1 MRKLLGFLKRKLLSL
16 GLGAGMLGALVVA
29 IRFAKKPRPQVKLPE
44 SISPAIFATRMLYT
58 SRGQMV
64 YHESGQGDP
73 LIFLHGVYLGA
84 SSYEWSK
91 VYPHFADRFQVI
103 APDLIGFGE
112 SERSPLSLE
121 DHVRSLGECLRAKCG
136 EARAAIVA
144 SGLGAVAS
152 ALLAEQHPELV
163 QRLVLFMPVDDRDL
177 LRQYV
182 PRRLR
187 TFARLALRNDG
198 FYRRHFASE
207 RQIRDWLTRFGFA
220 EAARIDHETV
230 DVLTRSAQ
238 QFGAQRAVL
247 HWLLHK
253 EMTSLE
259 RIFAGLTQPVTLL
272 WADKATV
279 PGVEFGRRLQRIP
292 RHCSLVTLEHCG
304 ILAALEVPA
313 QMIQVLDQELGPGL
327 RLFTSGQEQDV
338 EDLPS
343 T

>member
-29 IRFAKKPRPQVKLPE
+29 VRLAKQPRTQIRIPE

-103 APDLIGFGE
+103 APDLVGFGE
-112 SERSPLSLE
+112 SERSKRNLSLE
-121 DHVRSLGECLRAKCG
+121 DHIRSLGECLRAKCG
-136 EARAAIVA
+136 EVRAAIVG

-177 LRQYV
+177 LQHYV
-182 PRRLR
+182 PQRLR

-198 FYRRHFASE
+198 FYRRHLASE
-207 RQIRDWLTRFGFA
+207 RQIRDWLKRFGFA
-220 EAARIDHETV
+220 EPERIDRETI

-247 HWLLHK
+247 QWLRRKDHPC
-253 EMTSLE
+253 LE

-272 WADKATV
+272 WADKAI
-279 PGVEFGRRLQRIP
+279 GQDIELGRRLQRIP
-292 RHCSLVTLEHCG
+292 RHCSLVTLENCG
-304 ILAALEVPA
+304 ILAALETPA
-313 QMIQVLDQELGPGL
+313 QMIQVLDQELSPGL
-327 RLFTSGQEQDV
+327 RLFTG
-338 EDLPS
+338 
-343 T
+343 